1 MWALNIFYEYT
12 SQLVN
17 ILNTEKLRP
26 QKQLIDKLCYRHTA
40 NLTKNNRGRLNL
52 ILYINLV
59 PHLKISNQLV
69 KDLPF
74 FEIFTLQNLTVRLD
88 IYIILFFTKPLLQ
101 TSEVAIYIQ
110 KSKSQSRESIRDSQ
124 GKTKKWIAA
133 ELELQKKEDP
143 IPITLLLMETP
154 FLPMMCA

>member
-52 ILYINLV
+52 I
-59 PHLKISNQLV
+59 
-69 KDLPF
+69 
-74 FEIFTLQNLTVRLD
+74 
-88 IYIILFFTKPLLQ
+88 
-101 TSEVAIYIQ
+101 
-110 KSKSQSRESIRDSQ
+110 
-124 GKTKKWIAA
+124 
-133 ELELQKKEDP
+133 
-143 IPITLLLMETP
+143 
-154 FLPMMCA
+154 